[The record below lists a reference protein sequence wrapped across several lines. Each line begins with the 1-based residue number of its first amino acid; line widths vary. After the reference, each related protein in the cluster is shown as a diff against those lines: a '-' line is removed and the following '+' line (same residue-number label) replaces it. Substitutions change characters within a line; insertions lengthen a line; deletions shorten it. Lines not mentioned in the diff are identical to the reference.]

1 MKTRLIILVFI
12 LFIFN
17 KQTKAQYDTIF
28 LNIPELIINNKS
40 FIYDL
45 DTMFQ
50 KSYLCEIKDKRIFTI
65 YVKQTSEESY
75 LFTIIQAP
83 LYYKRLADANG
94 FFKLNGVYFFLKGTE
109 LLSEYPKGLFTITDN
124 KQSFYYLKYKP
135 DFNVQFVDGEC
146 WIDLEYRDE
155 KLFFLKKYR

>member
-50 KSYLCEIKDKRIFTI
+50 KSYLCEIKDGRIFTI

-75 LFTIIQAP
+75 LFTILQAP
-83 LYYKRLADANG
+83 LEHKRLADAKG
-94 FFKLNGVYFFLKGTE
+94 FFKINGINFFVVGNE
-109 LLSEYPKGLFTITDN
+109 LLSEYPKELFTTTN
-124 KQSFYYLKYKP
+124 NQQQFYYLKDKEWVTY
-135 DFNVQFVDGEC
+135 NDGTC

-155 KLFFLKKYR
+155 KLFFIKKYR